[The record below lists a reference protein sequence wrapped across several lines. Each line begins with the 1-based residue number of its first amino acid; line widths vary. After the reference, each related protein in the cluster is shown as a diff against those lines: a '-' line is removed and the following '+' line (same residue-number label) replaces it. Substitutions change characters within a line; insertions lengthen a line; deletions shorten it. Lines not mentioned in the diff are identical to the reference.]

1 MASPVRAW
9 PWVLCGLLSACAP
22 NAPEARRYQLTGQ
35 VLAVRP
41 ETLELVIKHQD
52 IPNFMPGM
60 TMPFKVR
67 DRALIERTAAG
78 DLVTAT
84 LVVEDADAWIATVQT
99 TGEAA
104 LPDEPSIV
112 SPFDG
117 VAILAPGDIAP
128 DTSLTDQDGRPVTL
142 ADFRQQAVAV
152 TFVYTR
158 CPLPQF
164 CPMLDRRFADVQRL
178 ASADADLAE
187 RVRLLSVSFDPDAD
201 TPAVLNAH
209 ATKLGANPA
218 VWRFATAPRERV
230 DRFAA
235 SFGVSVIREHDRTI
249 THNMRTAV
257 LAPGG
262 RVAVIHDG
270 AEWTAS
276 SLVEDLRNALR
287 AARAPS

>member
-1 MASPVRAW
+1 MVSLVRAG
-9 PWVLCGLLSACAP
+9 PWLLCGLLSACAP
-22 NAPEARRYQLTGQ
+22 RSPEPQEYQLTGQ

-41 ETLELVIKHQD
+41 DTLELVIKHQD

-67 DRALIERTAAG
+67 DRGLFERTVAG

-84 LVVEDADAWIATVQT
+84 LVVEDTDAWIAAVHT
-99 TGEAA
+99 TGTAP
-104 LPDEPSIV
+104 LPSDMPPMAMAV
-112 SPFDG
+112 T
-117 VAILAPGDIAP
+117 ILAPGDMAP
-128 DTSLTDQDGRPVTL
+128 DTSLTDQHGRAMTL
-142 ADFRQQAVAV
+142 ADWREHAVAV

-164 CPMLDRRFADVQRL
+164 CPMLDRRFAEVQRL
-178 ASADADLAE
+178 AGAATDLAG
-187 RVRLLSVSFDPDAD
+187 RFRLLSVSFDPDID
-201 TPAVLNAH
+201 TPAVLRAH
-209 ATKLGANPA
+209 AAKLGADPA
-218 VWRFATAPRERV
+218 VWSFATGPRERV

-235 SFGVSVIREHDRTI
+235 HFGLNVIREPDRTI

-262 RVAVIHDG
+262 RVVVIHDG

-276 SLVEDLRNALR
+276 SLVDELRRALR
-287 AARAPS
+287 AAPRSS